1 MSAFLE
7 TNLYR
12 LFRFNPCVTANEL
25 RMRMRGA
32 RPFLVLLFYA
42 LVAAAAVLL
51 TLIPITIERNMMYGP
66 GRLEVGRL
74 TFSVLA
80 HTQLTLILLI
90 LPAYAAG
97 AITMEREKRTLEMLR
112 ATLVTPTDVVSG
124 KLLVIFAFALVLL
137 LSSLPVAAWCMLL
150 GGIAPDELFYAYTH
164 LFVVAVFVSA
174 LGIFFSSFLSR
185 SMGAIVLTYGTLIA
199 LSVLSGI
206 IPGIAMMILSLSGTG
221 SASFGSIGAFFI
233 LLVLG
238 LASGYVVFVILRWL
252 LARLLPSS
260 ARRPVIIVG
269 ILAALAWLV
278 FLLYPSLPAQ
288 HAVRTASIT
297 WLMILNPYVSLAGIL
312 SGNFA
317 GVLTSGGMGGPAPA
331 TVHVLIWSI
340 SSVVLLALAA
350 ALWALAVR
358 VFRTRA

>member
-12 LFRFNPCVTANEL
+12 IFRFNPCVTMNEL

-51 TLIPITIERNMMYGP
+51 ALIPMIVHRQLMYGVE
-66 GRLEVGRL
+66 RFEVGRV

-90 LPAYAAG
+90 LPAYSAG

-112 ATLVTPTDVVSG
+112 VTLVTPTDVVSG
-124 KLLVIFAFALVLL
+124 KLLVIFAFSLVLL
-137 LSSLPVAAWCMLL
+137 LSSLPVAAWCMLF

-185 SMGAIVLTYGTLIA
+185 SMAAIVLTYGALIV
-199 LSVLSGI
+199 LSVLSGVI
-206 IPGIAMMILSLSGTG
+206 TGIVTMILAISGTG
-221 SASFGSIGAFFI
+221 RGAFGPLGALVI
-233 LLVLG
+233 LLILG

-252 LARLLPSS
+252 LARLLPPS

-278 FLLYPSLPAQ
+278 FLLHPSLPAQ
-288 HAVRTASIT
+288 HAVRAASVT

-312 SGNFA
+312 SSDFA
-317 GVLTSGGMGGPAPA
+317 GVLTSGSPGGPGPA
-331 TVHVLIWSI
+331 SIHVLIWSI
-340 SSVVLLALAA
+340 SGVVLLALAA
-350 ALWALAVR
+350 ALWALSVR
-358 VFRTRA
+358 IFRSRA

>member
-12 LFRFNPCVTANEL
+12 LFRFNPCVTMNEL

-51 TLIPITIERNMMYGP
+51 TLIPITIERSMSYGP
-66 GRLEVGRL
+66 ERLEIGRL
-74 TFSVLA
+74 TFQVLA
-80 HTQLTLILLI
+80 YTQLTLILLI

-112 ATLVTPTDVVSG
+112 ATLVTPTDVISG

-199 LSVLSGI
+199 LSVLSGV
-206 IPGIAMMILSLSGTG
+206 IPGIIMMILSLGGTG
-221 SASFGSIGAFFI
+221 STSFGSLGAFFI

-238 LASGYVVFVILRWL
+238 IASGYVWL
-252 LARLLPSS
+252 LARLLPPS

-297 WLMILNPYVSLAGIL
+297 WLMILNPYVSLGGIL
-312 SGNFA
+312 SGDFA
-317 GVLTSGGMGGPAPA
+317 GMLTSGGMGGPAPA
-331 TVHVLIWSI
+331 SIHVLVWSI
-340 SSVVLLALAA
+340 SGVVLLALAA
-350 ALWALAVR
+350 SLWALSVR
-358 VFRTRA
+358 IFRSRA